1 MVCPEIKWV
10 FAKISD
16 FLISIPLQTDGVN
29 LRYFKDRFVDFKSH
43 YSKIKRSKHEYF
55 LVDWAIMLSLE
66 CMINWEPFG

>member
-43 YSKIKRSKHEYF
+43 YSKIKRSKHGYF
-55 LVDWAIMLSLE
+55 
-66 CMINWEPFG
+66 

>member
-29 LRYFKDRFVDFKSH
+29 LRYFKERFVDFKSH
-43 YSKIKRSKHEYF
+43 YSKIKRSKMDISNIYLKKRKF
-55 LVDWAIMLSLE
+55 WNI
-66 CMINWEPFG
+66 CT